1 MRPPRWSAISESG
14 FVWERE
20 ALDFLREHLPDHEP
34 YRAWSNLEFIDDEG
48 RVNEVDALVLTPA
61 GLILVEIKSRPG
73 TLQGDAHT
81 WTWTTDGRQ
90 ISDDNPLLLANR
102 KAKRLASVL
111 RRQDAFGRGKVRIP
125 WVEAAIFLSGVR
137 VEPRLDPG
145 SEQKVFR
152 RGDPRSASDRGIIA
166 ALTGTSGAE
175 LGRRGSVDS
184 NVARATQRAVEQAGI
199 RPRLR
204 SRRVGD
210 YELGAPLAEGGGWQ
224 DFLAKHVSLGVAR
237 RVRVYPFAR
246 AASPEERKRLGRM
259 AAREFRVLEGIDHPG
274 ILRVLHFEESELGPA
289 LVFEHDPA
297 AMRLDQFLAQHLKEL
312 TLEARLDL
320 LRQLA
325 VGLGYA
331 HGKRLY
337 HQGLTPQNVLVR
349 DPTSARPRVQIMNW
363 QVAAR
368 GEGNTSAVLMMTV
381 GSRDLDEHFADPAK
395 VYLAPESLRAR
406 TESGPRADVFS
417 LGAVAYHLF
426 TGKPPADNPLDLPE
440 KLRAGDGLRLSEAID
455 GVGAGLEDLVRMS
468 TAPNVAQRIGSA
480 PEFLEYMALA
490 EVDNRPEP
498 PAPATVDPS
507 VAQRDDR
514 LDGGMLVERRL
525 GRGSTADALLVRRE
539 EDGQRLVLK
548 VAIDEIHGDRLRAE
562 AELLASMHHHQ
573 NIVQFVDTI
582 TVSGRAGMLMEW
594 AGEET
599 LASLIR
605 GPTPLSLDLV
615 RRYGDELLQAVDY
628 LEQQGVTHRDIKP
641 DNIGIGAVGGTGR
654 KRLVLFDFSLGRTP
668 PENIQAGTQPYLD
681 PFLSLRRPPRWDLHA
696 ERYAAAV
703 TLNEM
708 LTGAPPVWGDGLS
721 DPAATEDE
729 ARIGAERFEPFI
741 RDGLVAF
748 FRRAL
753 SRAPEERFGNTEDML
768 RAWRQ
773 AFAPLDQRPIGQDD
787 LEVIARQLDRRSP
800 IAELGFSVEARDV
813 LLRMHIHTVQQLLA
827 VDRIRFRYLR
837 NVGDKIRREIRLKAK
852 HLAEYRPDLHAD
864 GEDIPV
870 PGRAS
875 LDRLGELLLPRRPAG
890 DETSEDRALANYLG
904 IESASWPT
912 PGDVAKA
919 CEIPRSVVATA
930 LEQARDRW
938 HRARELN
945 ELRTDVLAL
954 VQGAGGVATVGE
966 LAGQLLA
973 ARGSVEE
980 DEDDRDRLAR
990 AALRAAVELEAS
1002 VEPIRFGA
1010 NAEAEPVLLATHS
1023 DLADHARRLGQAA
1036 DRLAASDPLP
1046 SPNRAQQELADVPA
1060 SATVAPPPAQRL
1072 LRLAAAASRT
1082 AALSARLELYP
1093 RGMAPLAA
1101 LRLSLGSLVGA
1112 KRLTEA
1118 EVRER
1123 VRGRFPD
1130 AAPLPKRPDLDAL
1143 LEEAGAE
1150 RNWRADQQGGA
1161 YYARDY
1167 ATASSSSSL
1176 MRHGTLA
1183 PAVEATPEVLSAR
1196 DLEEKLVHATKTG
1209 AFLALTVEPRRAA
1222 RAEAELLRRFSRRRV
1237 SLERLLLQALR
1248 EEAATG
1254 KAKWSV
1260 VLAADAA
1267 QPNTKD
1273 FKRLLSLAARA
1284 AVGVR
1289 RQALALAEPALLVNP
1304 GLLARYNLMPI
1315 LTDLAQVSGARG
1327 GPPGLWL
1334 LVPQS
1339 DEGMPHID
1347 GAALPVISSA
1357 NWARLTDPWLANAH
1371 RAGAR
1376 PAA

>member
-1 MRPPRWSAISESG
+1 MKPPRWKAISPSEYE
-14 FVWERE
+14 WERE
-20 ALDFLREHLPDHEP
+20 ALDFLREHLPDYEP

-73 TLQGDAHT
+73 TLQGDPHT

-111 RRQDAFGRGKVRIP
+111 RRQDAFGRGKVRAP
-125 WVEAAIFLSGVR
+125 WVEAVIFLSGVR
-137 VEPRLDPG
+137 AEPRLDPG
-145 SEQKVFR
+145 SAQKVFR
-152 RGDPRSASDRGIIA
+152 RGDSSSPSDRGIIG
-166 ALTGTSGAE
+166 ALTGISGAG
-175 LGRRGSVDS
+175 LGRRGSVDA
-184 NVARATQRAVEQAGI
+184 NGARATQRAVEQAGI

-210 YELGAPLAEGGGWQ
+210 YELGAQLGEGEGWQ

-237 RVRVYPFAR
+237 RVRIYPFTR

-259 AAREFRVLEGIDHPG
+259 ATREFRVLEGIDHPG

-297 AMRLDQFLAQHLKEL
+297 AMRLDQFLAQHLQDL
-312 TLEARLDL
+312 TLDARLDL
-320 LRQLA
+320 LRELA

-337 HQGLTPQNVLVR
+337 HQGLTPQNILVR
-349 DPTSARPRVQIMNW
+349 GSASDRPRVQIMNW
-363 QVAAR
+363 QVAIR
-368 GEGNTSAVLMMTV
+368 GEGNTGTSAVTMGT
-381 GSRDLDEHFADPAK
+381 GNLDDHFADPAK
-395 VYLAPESLRAR
+395 VYLAPESLGAH

-417 LGAVAYHLF
+417 LGAIAYHLF

-440 KLRAGDGLRLSEAID
+440 KLRTGDGLRLSEAID

-490 EVDNRPEP
+490 EAENRPVSL
-498 PAPATVDPS
+498 APANVDPS
-507 VAQRDDR
+507 VAQCDDP
-514 LDGGMLVERRL
+514 LDGGLVVERRL
-525 GRGSTADALLVRRE
+525 GRGSTADVLLVRRE
-539 EDGQRLVLK
+539 ADGQRLVLK
-548 VAIDEIHGDRLRAE
+548 VAIDEIHGDRLYAE
-562 AELLASMHHHQ
+562 AELIASLHHQ
-573 NIVQFVDTI
+573 NIVHVVDTI
-582 TVSGRAGMLMEW
+582 KVSGRNGMLMEW
-594 AGEET
+594 AGEQT

-605 GPTPLSLDLV
+605 SPTPLSLDLV

-628 LEQQGVTHRDIKP
+628 LEQKGVAHRDIKP
-641 DNIGIGAVGGTGR
+641 DNIGVGAVGGNGR
-654 KRLVLFDFSLGRTP
+654 KRLVLFDFSLARTP
-668 PENIQAGTQPYLD
+668 PENIQAGTRPYLD
-681 PFLSLRRPPRWDLHA
+681 PFLSVRHPPRWDLHA
-696 ERYAAAV
+696 ERYAVAV

-708 LTGAPPVWGDGLS
+708 LTGEPPVWGDGLS
-721 DPAATEDE
+721 DPAATDDE
-729 ARIGAERFEPFI
+729 ARIGAERFEPTL

-748 FRRAL
+748 FRRAF
-753 SRAPEERFGNTEDML
+753 SRAPEERFGNAEDML

-773 AFAPLDQRPIGQDD
+773 AFALLDQRPIGQDD

-813 LLRMHIHTVQQLLA
+813 LLRMHIHTIQQLLA

-837 NVGDKIRREIRLKAK
+837 NVGDKIRREIRLRAK
-852 HLAEYRPDLHAD
+852 HLAEYRPDLQAD
-864 GEDIPV
+864 GGDTPV
-870 PGRAS
+870 SGRPS
-875 LDRLGELLLPRRPAG
+875 LDRVGELLLPRRPAG

-904 IESASWPT
+904 IEGVIVWPT

-930 LEQARDRW
+930 LEQGRDRW
-938 HRARELN
+938 HRAHELN
-945 ELRTDVLAL
+945 ELRTDIAAL
-954 VQGAGGVATVGE
+954 LQGAGGVATVDE

-980 DEDDRDRLAR
+980 DEGDRGRLAR

-1010 NAEAEPVLLATHS
+1010 NAEGEPVLLATHP

-1046 SPNRAQQELADVPA
+1046 SLNRAQEELAAVPA
-1060 SATVAPPPAQRL
+1060 STAVTPPPTQRV
-1072 LRLAAAASRT
+1072 LRLAVSASRT
-1082 AALSARLELYP
+1082 AALSARLEIYP
-1093 RGMAPLAA
+1093 RGLAPLAA

-1112 KRLTEA
+1112 QRLTET

-1130 AAPLPKRPDLDAL
+1130 ATPLPDRPDLDAL

-1150 RNWRADQQGGA
+1150 RLWRPDEKGGA
-1161 YYARDY
+1161 YYAKDD
-1167 ATASSSSSL
+1167 ATDSSTPSVV
-1176 MRHGTLA
+1176 RHGTIGPL
-1183 PAVEATPEVLSAR
+1183 VDATPEVLSAR
-1196 DLEEKLVHATKTG
+1196 DLEEKLAHATKTG
-1209 AFLALTVEPRRAA
+1209 AFLALTVEPRRAG
-1222 RAEAELLRRFSRRRV
+1222 RAEAELLRRFPRQRV
-1237 SLERLLLQALR
+1237 SLEHLLLQALR
-1248 EEAATG
+1248 GEAATRR
-1254 KAKWSV
+1254 ANWSV

-1267 QPNTKD
+1267 QPDTKD

-1284 AVGVR
+1284 AEGVR
-1289 RQALALAEPALLVNP
+1289 RGLLALAEPALLVNP
-1304 GLLARYNLMPI
+1304 GLLARYDLMPI
-1315 LTDLAQVSGARG
+1315 LTDLAQASGTRG

-1334 LVPQS
+1334 LIPQL
-1339 DEGMPHID
+1339 DEGMPRID

-1357 NWARLTDPWLANAH
+1357 NWAHLTDPWLTNAH